1 MLPRRAVVLVAA
13 LVAAVAADES
23 SAPTRLPTPVPSPLP
38 TPLPTPLAAASK
50 KKKRASGAPLAAVI
64 AVVAV
69 GAFVAVALLGWM
81 HYAHWKRLDV
91 GLWGHQDS
99 GARPPGH
106 GVALIFAPDAAPAA
120 PPQKALE
127 VAVLP
132 ASEDADDAG
141 AAECTLSDFACGNFF
156 DGDAAAA
163 CPPVFGAGGDA

>member
-1 MLPRRAVVLVAA
+1 MLPRRVVVLVAA

-50 KKKRASGAPLAAVI
+50 KKKRASGAPVRIA

-91 GLWGHQDS
+91 GLWDLGTS
-99 GARPPGH
+99 SN
-106 GVALIFAPDAAPAA
+106 L
-120 PPQKALE
+120 PQHWP
-127 VAVLP
+127 VWR
-132 ASEDADDAG
+132 ADPR
-141 AAECTLSDFACGNFF
+141 L
-156 DGDAAAA
+156 
-163 CPPVFGAGGDA
+163 